1 MNIRIQ
7 KKLAVIVLLFSWV
20 FVATNVVAKKPIKPP
35 PDPVVEPNHALAI
48 NGYGKRLDIYAV
60 DVDGSNPVRIV
71 RPKSGFTWHTVWSP
85 DGTRIVWSDTYYRN
99 LQMVNVDGSNRQEI
113 LASTDEMIPGIVLAP
128 SGFYCKGEDEDEGKP
143 ANLLYFL
150 GMIKNVPLNWT
161 YGESHEDFYVLDL
174 DNLST
179 PIRLTNNELERH
191 STLEVSPDGQF
202 IATWTY
208 DAPEGNWDDPDAR
221 LEIRDACQYGLPVIS
236 SWAAEDLE
244 LPNGNL
250 FFERIDW
257 SSKNIL
263 AVSGFSDGPDSGDIT
278 EDIYLIDLGYPVI
291 DLDAPVK
298 VEKLIGAGEDF
309 GDGVKNR
316 RATWS
321 PDGTQL
327 AFTSDHDVYILDTES
342 GVFTQIASFKQTLIG
357 AQPGRQNHSLK
368 ADHEDI
374 SH

>member
-1 MNIRIQ
+1 MNTQICKWFVSFAIFFC
-7 KKLAVIVLLFSWV
+7 LIIFTSTVIAV
-20 FVATNVVAKKPIKPP
+20 KPPGKPDKPGKPP
-35 PDPVVEPNHALAI
+35 PDPIVEPNHALAI
-48 NGYGKRLDIYAV
+48 NGYGKGLDIYAV

-71 RPKSGFTWHTVWSP
+71 RPKSGFTWATVWSP
-85 DGTRIVWSDTYYRN
+85 DGTRIVWSDTYYKN

-113 LASTDEMIPGIVLAP
+113 LASTDEMTLGIVPTP
-128 SGFYCKGEDEDEGKP
+128 SGFDCSVNDDGVSQPQP

-150 GMIKNVPLNWT
+150 GMIWT
-161 YGESHEDFYVLDL
+161 YGERHEDFYVLDL

-179 PIRLTNNELERH
+179 PIRLTNKPLERH

-221 LEIRDACQYGLPVIS
+221 LEIRDACGSGLPVIK

-250 FFERIDW
+250 YFERIDW

-291 DLDAPVK
+291 HLDAPVK

-309 GDGVKNR
+309 GDGVNNR

-321 PDGTQL
+321 PDGTLL

-342 GVFTQIASFKQTLIG
+342 GAFTQIASFKMNRDIDWRPTW
-357 AQPGRQNHSLK
+357 K
-368 ADHEDI
+368 AEP
-374 SH
+374 